1 MYSEIIAT
9 KVEKMFNELYVEI
22 HTVVNETVSLNNTIN
37 NICQRVSS
45 ETALRSKL
53 MLDDMLFEFDRALF
67 KTPFFADDFSRR
79 NEFSALNLRK
89 EITSKY
95 QFTSTVTVDY
105 QEASRGLH
113 AFKVGS
119 AVFGVGGILG
129 IGIVLFSGLLLSSV
143 GPVPI
148 GVLFA
153 AAIGAAIVDYLF
165 IELTKSKKRFSSAI
179 EKYLN
184 EAKEQYLSW
193 FDSVENYYNARVEQI
208 KETIQGV

>member
-1 MYSEIIAT
+1 MYSEMIAS

-22 HTVVNETVSLNNTIN
+22 QAIVNETVSLNDTIN

-45 ETALRSKL
+45 ETSLRSKL

-79 NEFSALNLRK
+79 NEFSALDLRK

-105 QEASRGLH
+105 QEASRVLH
-113 AFKVGS
+113 ACKVGS
-119 AVFGVGGILG
+119 GVFAVGGILG
-129 IGIVLFSGLLLSSV
+129 IGIVLSSGFLLSSAV
-143 GPVPI
+143 PVLI

-153 AAIGAAIVDYLF
+153 AAIGAALVDYLV
-165 IELTKSKKRFSSAI
+165 IEPTKSKKSFSSAI

-193 FDSVENYYNARVEQI
+193 FDSVENYYHTRVEQI
-208 KETIQGV
+208 KETI

>member
-1 MYSEIIAT
+1 MYSEMIAS
-9 KVEKMFNELYVEI
+9 KVDKMFNELYLEVKTI
-22 HTVVNETVSLNNTIN
+22 VNETVSLNDAIN
-37 NICQRVSS
+37 NIFQRVSL

-53 MLDDMLFEFDRALF
+53 MLGDMLFELDRVLF
-67 KTPFFADDFSRR
+67 KTPFFADDYSRR

-105 QEASRGLH
+105 QEASRVLN
-113 AFKVGS
+113 ACKVGS
-119 AVFGVGGILG
+119 SVFAVGGVLG
-129 IGIVLFSGLLLSSV
+129 IGIVLSSGLLLSSV
-143 GPVPI
+143 VPVPI

-165 IELTKSKKRFSSAI
+165 IEPKKSKKRFSSAI

-193 FDSVENYYNARVEQI
+193 FDSVESYYNARVEQI